1 MKLAVISLA
10 FAGILF
16 SADFAGAA
24 AWSRIGSVSTPH
36 GVYSRSV
43 SGSCSPGHCARSAST
58 TGPHGRTITRSSGT
72 NRRGPHIYGHWR
84 TVTGPSGGSVTR
96 RGFVRA
102 YPYY

>member
-1 MKLAVISLA
+1 MKLAFISLA

-16 SADFAGAA
+16 TADSAGAA
-24 AWSRIGSVSTPH
+24 GWSRNGSVSTPR

-43 SGSCSPGHCARSAST
+43 SGNCSPGHCARSAST
-58 TGPHGRTITRSSGT
+58 TGPQGRTVTRTSGT

-84 TVTGPSGGSVTR
+84 TVAGPSGGSATR

>member
-1 MKLAVISLA
+1 MKLAFISLA

-16 SADFAGAA
+16 TAESAGAA
-24 AWSRIGSVSTPH
+24 AWSRNGSVSTPR

-43 SGSCSPGHCARSAST
+43 SGSCSAGHCTRSAST
-58 TGPHGRTITRSSGT
+58 MGPNGRTVTRTSGT
-72 NRRGPHIYGHWR
+72 TRRGPHAYSHWR
-84 TVTGPSGGSVTR
+84 TVIGPRGGSWTR